1 MKSVHWADENYER
14 KKIFK
19 VIKVKWHKYK
29 MHGKER
35 IEETQKRRK
44 KSSKDRNIF
53 YNELK
58 VYINE

>member
-1 MKSVHWADENYER
+1 
-14 KKIFK
+14 
-19 VIKVKWHKYK
+19 

>member
-1 MKSVHWADENYER
+1 
-14 KKIFK
+14 
-19 VIKVKWHKYK
+19 

-58 VYINE
+58 VYINEQKYRNKNNYTRVINVNKLRLKIP